1 MKKIVAVLIML
12 FVFVLNAI
20 GQTYEWTLKEEY
32 HEENIEAW
40 DINPLEEIIYSKGR
54 TLYKLNNNFELV
66 FTQSEQGFGVIS
78 IIDARHSL
86 NSLVFSE
93 NQQVI
98 GIVDNTL
105 SFQEG
110 KIDLA
115 DLSVDYAT
123 HVCYSDQSK
132 RFWVYDEQNSRLL
145 RFEGVKTSK
154 QQIEIS
160 NLTAITQNSIPSSIK
175 ESQNQLLLFYK
186 GDGVFVFDLY
196 GSLIR
201 KFEDVQAKQI
211 STTEKYIYF
220 LRPKQLIRV
229 NRVTGDS
236 IEVDLPSSAIL
247 DFKVFG
253 NTVYFKDKKGIKK
266 YSLIRKQ

>member
-86 NSLVFSE
+86 NAFVFYA
-93 NQQVI
+93 NQEVI
-98 GIVDNTL
+98 GIVDTTL

-123 HVCYSDQSK
+123 DVCYSEQSK
-132 RFWVYDEQNSRLL
+132 RLSVHDEQHYELL
-145 RFEGVKTSK
+145 RLQG
-154 QQIEIS
+154 
-160 NLTAITQNSIPSSIK
+160 L
-175 ESQNQLLLFYK
+175 
-186 GDGVFVFDLY
+186 
-196 GSLIR
+196 
-201 KFEDVQAKQI
+201 
-211 STTEKYIYF
+211 
-220 LRPKQLIRV
+220 
-229 NRVTGDS
+229 
-236 IEVDLPSSAIL
+236 
-247 DFKVFG
+247 
-253 NTVYFKDKKGIKK
+253 
-266 YSLIRKQ
+266 